1 MAVRKVL
8 RSVGSIGFNE
18 VILRKGGHSGRGEKT
33 LPHLCFA
40 KFINQDAAK
49 STRSAN

>member
-1 MAVRKVL
+1 MAE
-8 RSVGSIGFNE
+8 GM
-18 VILRKGGHSGRGEKT
+18 KGDGHSGRSEKT

-40 KFINQDAAK
+40 KFINQDAPK